1 MNRSFTVTQLAE
13 IVGGTVRGDGKVKI
27 TGVSD
32 VVEATP
38 EVATWITSTKFVG
51 ALEKSRAGA
60 VLVPVGFGQTPMP
73 AILCERVD
81 RSVAKLLGAFAPP
94 IPSPAPGI
102 HPSAIV
108 DETVQIGEGA
118 AIGPCVVLCAGVTV
132 GPSTHIHAGVYIG
145 DGASVGRDC
154 VFWPNVVIREGCI
167 IEDRVTIHSNAV
179 IGADGLGFYFD
190 EGKHNKIPHIGAVHL
205 ESDVEIGACSC
216 VDRAKFGYTVVG
228 RGTKIDN
235 LVQLAHNVRIGEHS
249 VLAAQCGISG
259 SVRIGD
265 YCILGGRAG
274 AVDQV
279 SIGDRARLAGGISI
293 ATKDVQPGSTVS
305 GFPAQ
310 DHALELREHAS
321 LRRLPAL
328 TAQVKKLAARIEQL
342 ELSKNDQSGCGV

>member
-1 MNRSFTVTQLAE
+1 MNSSITVVQLAE
-13 IVGGTVRGDGKVKI
+13 IVGGTVRGDGNVKI

-38 EVATWITSTKFVG
+38 EMATWITSKKFVD
-51 ALEKSRAGA
+51 ALTKSRAGA
-60 VLVPVGFGQTPMP
+60 VLVPADFGPTPMP

-94 IPSPAPGI
+94 IPQPAPGI
-102 HPSAIV
+102 HPSAVV
-108 DETVQIGEGA
+108 DETAQIGEGA
-118 AIGPCVVLCAGVTV
+118 AIGPCAVLSAGVTI
-132 GPSTHIHAGVYIG
+132 GPSTQIHAGVYVG
-145 DGASVGRDC
+145 DSTSVGRDC

-179 IGADGLGFYFD
+179 IGADGLGYYFD
-190 EGKHNKIPHIGAVHL
+190 EGRHNKVPHIGGVHL

-216 VDRAKFGYTVVG
+216 VDRAKFGHTVVG

-235 LVQLAHNVRIGEHS
+235 LVQLAHNVRIGEHG

-265 YCILGGRAG
+265 YCVLGGRAG
-274 AVDQV
+274 AVDNV
-279 SIGDRARLAGGISI
+279 FIGDRARLAGGIAI
-293 ATKDVQPGSTVS
+293 ATKDVPPGSTVS

-310 DHALELREHAS
+310 DHAQELREHAS

-328 TAQVKKLAARIEQL
+328 IAQVKKLAARIEQL